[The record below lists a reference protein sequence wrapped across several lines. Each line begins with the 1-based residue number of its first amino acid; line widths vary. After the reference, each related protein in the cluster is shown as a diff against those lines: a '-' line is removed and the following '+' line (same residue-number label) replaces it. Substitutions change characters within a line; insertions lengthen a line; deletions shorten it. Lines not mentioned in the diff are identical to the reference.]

1 MIDFRSKNSRIRA
14 SRISGNFS
22 DTEKKKC
29 LLIVKDQKW
38 SLCFLFLSS
47 IWEVRLRFALSIVL
61 LIYIRIHI
69 WIGNSFFPT
78 PEILMIVQYEQLR
91 PHSIFYTSIL
101 ISWQICYQS
110 VMSCLKKI
118 FVSVHM
124 GSLWWGPTNRINL
137 NWEWNRTFMT
147 PFKRGV

>member
-1 MIDFRSKNSRIRA
+1 MYCVCHELKKKQKINKIAAVGFWAIFQTQK
-14 SRISGNFS
+14 
-22 DTEKKKC
+22 KKKC

-61 LIYIRIHI
+61 LICIRIHI
-69 WIGNSFFPT
+69 WLGNSFFST

-110 VMSCLKKI
+110 VMSCLRKI

-124 GSLWWGPTNRINL
+124 GSLIWPI
-137 NWEWNRTFMT
+137 
-147 PFKRGV
+147 PS